1 MALNRVRISL
11 CSADTVVSRLFNSL
25 DTEEV
30 ELELESETVSPASS
44 AALLEAVVAVVAV
57 AVVLTAAVLVPVV
70 EVEEVVSLV
79 ASLLLELVD
88 GVASAFRSA
97 ALSCTLE
104 ICIGNGP
111 FTKEVLNWSPLN
123 PH

>member
-11 CSADTVVSRLFNSL
+11 CSADTVVSRLFSSL

-30 ELELESETVSPASS
+30 ELELESETVSPASA
-44 AALLEAVVAVVAV
+44 AALLEAVVAV